1 MRMASA
7 LVLLLVIAA
16 LPITSSASARSI
28 DVEISVMKYDWM
40 SNETIELSVEVS
52 DAPFNQQFVAQFSI
66 EDLSGTK
73 VLVGEYVFQ
82 SSGPVTQF
90 PLLVKH
96 FFDTSNFYFL
106 QISIL
111 DSNDVVI
118 STGEISFMVFRNT
131 MMPQISNLLVFGD
144 SLSDMGNAK
153 DSILNVPDVPP

>member
-7 LVLLLVIAA
+7 LVLLLVIAS
-16 LPITSSASARSI
+16 LPLSSSTNARSI
-28 DVEISVMKYDWM
+28 DVDISVMKYDWL

-52 DAPFNQQFVAQFSI
+52 NAPFNQQFVAQYSI
-66 EDLSGTK
+66 LDLSGDE
-73 VLVGEYVFQ
+73 VLIGDYVFQ

-111 DSNDVVI
+111 DTNNIVV
-118 STGEISFMVFRNT
+118 STGEISFMVFQNT
-131 MMPQISNLLVFGD
+131 MMPQISNLLTFG
-144 SLSDMGNAK
+144 SNT
-153 DSILNVPDVPP
+153 